1 MTNNMSIDI
10 EKLTIAKAAKHLREK
25 DFSATEL
32 AEAFV
37 SEAKAKNP
45 DINAYL
51 EIFDDVEDQAK
62 QAQVKID
69 GGTSDPLA
77 GIPLVTKDNILIKDR
92 VASAASKILENYQAT
107 YDSTVVGKLKESGVV
122 FMGRANMDE
131 FAMGT
136 STENSA
142 FGPTKNPLDTTRVP
156 GGSSGGVSAAV
167 AMRGA
172 LGGLG
177 TDTGGSVRQPAAFC
191 GLVGLY
197 PTYSTV
203 SRYGI
208 IAMASSLDQ
217 VAPMAHTTEDT
228 EILWKAL
235 SVYDPSEATSVP
247 EQVRLDN
254 KKETSDK
261 KVIGVPVDFVYAEG
275 VDQDVQ
281 DNFKAALEKLESQ
294 GYSIK
299 EITLPTVKHALSVY
313 YILQPA
319 EVSSNLARFDGIRF
333 GDRKVGKDLLD
344 TYGQSRGQG
353 FGSEV
358 RRRIMLGTYVLSS
371 GYYDAYYGK
380 AQVARNLITQEF
392 IKAFEEVDFIATP
405 TSPTG
410 AFKLGEKTDPLSLYM
425 ADLFTVPANVAGTPA
440 ISIPFG
446 KDKND
451 LPLGI
456 QFYAP
461 HFNEE
466 RLFTIGKDLEA
477 GV

>member
-1 MTNNMSIDI
+1 MNIDV
-10 EKLTIAKAAKHLREK
+10 KTLTIAKAAKHLQDK
-25 DFSATEL
+25 DFSIPEL
-32 AEAFV
+32 VEAFLTQ
-37 SEAKAKNP
+37 SKTKNP
-45 DINAYL
+45 EYNAYL
-51 EIFDDVEDQAK
+51 EIFDDAMDQAK
-62 QAQVKID
+62 KAQVKLE
-69 GGTSDPLA
+69 GGLNNPLL
-77 GIPLVTKDNILIKDR
+77 GIPLVTKDNILIKDKI
-92 VASAASKILENYQAT
+92 ASAASKILEHYQAT
-107 YDSTVVGKLKESGVV
+107 YDSSVVSILKESGAV
-122 FMGRANMDE
+122 FLGRGNMDE

-142 FGPTKNPLDTTRVP
+142 FGPTKNPLDPTRVP

-167 AMRGA
+167 AMHGA
-172 LGGLG
+172 LAGLG

-203 SRYGI
+203 SRSGI

-217 VAPMAHTTEDT
+217 VAPMAHTVEDV

-235 SVYDPSEATSVP
+235 SRYDASEATSAP
-247 EQVRLDN
+247 EQVRQDN
-254 KKETSDK
+254 KKPMSDK
-261 KVIGVPVDFVYAEG
+261 KVIGVPTDFIYTDG

-281 DNFKAALEKLESQ
+281 DNFKASLAALKEK
-294 GYSIK
+294 GYLIK
-299 EITLPTVKHALSVY
+299 EIVLPTVKHALSVY

-333 GDRKVGKDLLD
+333 GDRKMGKNLLD
-344 TYGQSRGQG
+344 TYQQTRGQG
-353 FGSEV
+353 FGNEV

-371 GYYDAYYGK
+371 GYNDAYYGK
-380 AQVARNLITQEF
+380 AQIARSLITNEF
-392 IKAFEEVDFIATP
+392 KEAFKDVDIIATP
-405 TSPTG
+405 TTPTG
-410 AFKLGEKTDPLSLYM
+410 AFKIGEKTDPLSLYM

-440 ISIPFG
+440 ISVPFG
-446 KDKND
+446 KDKNN
-451 LPLGI
+451 LPLGV

-477 GV
+477 EV